1 MCITS
6 VISIPESQLSQG
18 EKLGAGGIDTLPSNE
33 RSAPVPPPHLQSM
46 TEMQGNPESL
56 SNASGSLD
64 DTSSDG
70 SQQRLLPRETGEDIG
85 MGSPVPLSGEAVG
98 IITRLRNRKV
108 HLNI

>member
-1 MCITS
+1 
-6 VISIPESQLSQG
+6 
-18 EKLGAGGIDTLPSNE
+18 
-33 RSAPVPPPHLQSM
+33 M

-56 SNASGSLD
+56 SNTSGSLD